1 MIRGAEPEMGWTGES
16 WLFTGL
22 LGDPATRWL
31 AKLLYALVTL
41 IFVIG
46 GIGALTRGEWWRPL
60 MVGSAAASAVL
71 ILLFWDGGT
80 QYIVPKGLIG
90 FLIDVGILV
99 LLLTVGWPAGRG

>member
-99 LLLTVGWPAGRG
+99 LLLTVEWQAGRG